1 MADDPFEDENDSLLV
16 SFVYTISQEI
26 VCHLNDVASII
37 IIKHSST
44 LDPNR
49 PVQSQIQFFNLLG
62 SVTRESGSTNVSP
75 YESLHSCIHH
85 IVAPYFDAYFNAKSD
100 NAESVWSN
108 KKCDDAKMDNFY
120 SMFLIKF
127 SYIYHDNQIFIF
139 AKKAVEKA
147 KQEGRRFSIDI
158 IDRALLLDDAFL
170 NRLQDGVDGWIKE
183 IQK

>member
-100 NAESVWSN
+100 NAES
-108 KKCDDAKMDNFY
+108 
-120 SMFLIKF
+120 
-127 SYIYHDNQIFIF
+127 
-139 AKKAVEKA
+139 A

-183 IQK
+183 IQKVTNYRVSNH